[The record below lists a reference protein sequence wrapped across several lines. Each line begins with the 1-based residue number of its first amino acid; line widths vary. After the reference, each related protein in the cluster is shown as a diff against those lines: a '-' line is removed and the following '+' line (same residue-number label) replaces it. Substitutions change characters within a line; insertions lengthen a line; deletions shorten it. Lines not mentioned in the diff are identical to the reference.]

1 MEGVVT
7 RTPSRVAGTEPR
19 AYGCRMSDET
29 NTDKSSKEEQAK
41 VSDEA
46 RADNED
52 TTSGGAPEE
61 PDN

>member
-1 MEGVVT
+1 
-7 RTPSRVAGTEPR
+7 
-19 AYGCRMSDET
+19 MSDET

>member
-1 MEGVVT
+1 
-7 RTPSRVAGTEPR
+7 
-19 AYGCRMSDET
+19 MSDEK
-29 NTDKSSKEEQAK
+29 NDKSSKEEQAK

>member
-1 MEGVVT
+1 MSVLTAEWPARARG
-7 RTPSRVAGTEPR
+7 RTVCG
-19 AYGCRMSDET
+19 MSDEK
-29 NTDKSSKEEQAK
+29 NDKSSKEEQAK